1 MKFSLV
7 LSLVLLVQGIPND
20 AVADQQAFLPAAI
33 QVDSG
38 NTQPEL
44 IAAIEIQGYRRVPVE
59 TIRARISIKP
69 GDVYDPNRIERDVK
83 SLLKTGYF
91 ETVRS
96 EREKSDRGWI
106 VHFYLKEKPTTADTH
121 GR

>member
-7 LSLVLLVQGIPND
+7 LSLVLLLQSIPTE
-20 AVADQQAFLPAAI
+20 AVADQQAFLPATI

-44 IAAIEIQGYRRVPVE
+44 IALIEIHGSRRIPLE

-83 SLLKTGYF
+83 SLLNTGYF

-96 EREKSDRGWI
+96 EREESDRGWI
-106 VHFYLKEKPTTADTH
+106 VHFYLKEKPTAGDTH